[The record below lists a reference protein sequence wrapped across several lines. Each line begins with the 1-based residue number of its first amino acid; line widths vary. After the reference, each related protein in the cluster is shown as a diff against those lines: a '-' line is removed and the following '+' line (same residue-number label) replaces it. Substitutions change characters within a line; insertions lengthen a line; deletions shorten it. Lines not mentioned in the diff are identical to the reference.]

1 MMYKA
6 YQTFAN
12 LHNPVRLFAKAS
24 ERVSNNWF
32 GNFTLNPMQRL
43 AAHYEQIALLGFTH
57 ARPDFKIQSIIDAF
71 GVEQAV
77 EEELV
82 YSTHF
87 CNLVRFTKPGIL
99 GQPKILLVAPMS
111 GHFAT
116 LLAGTIKT
124 LLRDHDVYVTDWL
137 NIRDIPV
144 SCGEFDFDAYVEH
157 IINFLKVIGPKT
169 HLMAVCQPTV
179 ACLAATAIMSEDK
192 SPYSPASLTLMAGP
206 VDVSMN
212 PTKVNELATSKPIE
226 WFEEKLIG
234 IIPSQFSGTGRK
246 VYPGFLQLMAFM
258 SMNPDRHAESF
269 RKLYDYRISGEDE
282 KADAIHD
289 FYEEYFAIM
298 DLSAPFYLETI
309 QKVFIDRDLA
319 AGTLTYHGRLVDP
332 KFIKKTFLLT
342 VEGERDDICG
352 IGQTLA
358 AQDLCSGLPGY
369 MKSHHLQ
376 AGVGHYG
383 VFNGKRWD
391 GQIYPVV
398 RNHIQSAL

>member
-6 YQTFAN
+6 YQNFTK
-12 LHNPVRLFAKAS
+12 LHDPVRLFARAS

-43 AAHYEQIALLGFTH
+43 SAHYEQIALLGFTH
-57 ARPDFKIQSIIDAF
+57 TRPDFKIHSVIDSF

-77 EEELV
+77 LEEKV

-87 CNLVRFTKPGIL
+87 CNLVRFTKPAIQ

-124 LLRDHDVYVTDWL
+124 LLRDHDVYITDWL
-137 NIRDIPV
+137 NIRDVPL
-144 SCGEFDFDAYVEH
+144 SCGEFEFDSYIEH
-157 IINFLKVIGPKT
+157 IIHFLQFIGPRT

-192 SPYSPASLTLMAGP
+192 NPNVPASLTLMAGP
-206 VDVSMN
+206 IDVSQS
-212 PTKVNELATSKPIE
+212 PTKVNELANSKPLS

-234 IIPSQFSGTGRK
+234 VIPKPYDGEGRR
-246 VYPGFLQLMAFM
+246 VYPGFLQLIAFM

-269 RKLYDYRISGEDE
+269 RKLYEYRISGETE

-298 DLSAPFYLETI
+298 DLSAAFYLQTI
-309 QKVFIDRDLA
+309 QKVFMDRDLA
-319 AGTLTYHGRLVDP
+319 QGKLSYQGRLVNP
-332 KFIKKTFLLT
+332 KLIKKTFLLT

>member
-6 YQTFAN
+6 YQTFTN
-12 LHNPVRLFAKAS
+12 LHDPVRLFARAS

-32 GNFTLNPMQRL
+32 GNFSLNPMQRL
-43 AAHYEQIALLGFTH
+43 NAHYEQISLLGFTH
-57 ARPDFKIQSIIDAF
+57 SRPDFKIDSVLDSF
-71 GVEQAV
+71 GIENKV
-77 EEELV
+77 EEACV
-82 YSTHF
+82 SSTHF
-87 CNLVRFTKPGIL
+87 ANLVRFRKIGVE

-116 LLAGTIKT
+116 LLAGTVKT
-124 LLRDHDVYVTDWL
+124 LLQDHEVYITDWL
-137 NIRDIPV
+137 NIRDIPL
-144 SCGEFDFDAYVEH
+144 SCGEFDFDSYVDH
-157 IINFLKVIGPKT
+157 IIQFLKIIGPGT

-192 SPYSPASLTLMAGP
+192 DPCTPATLTLMAGP
-206 VDVSMN
+206 IDVSMS
-212 PTKVNELATSKPIE
+212 PTKVNELATGKPMS

-234 IIPSQFSGTGRK
+234 VIPKQFNGAGRR

-258 SMNPDRHAESF
+258 SMNSNRHAESF
-269 RKLYDYRISGEDE
+269 RKLYDYRINGETE
-282 KADAIHD
+282 KADVIHD

-309 QKVFIDRDLA
+309 QKVFQDRDLA
-319 AGTLTYHGRLVDP
+319 NGKLTFQGRLVNP
-332 KFIKKTFLLT
+332 KLIKKTFLLT

-358 AQDLCSGLPGY
+358 AQDLCSGLPAY

-391 GQIYPVV
+391 SQIYPVV
-398 RNHIQSAL
+398 RNLIQSSS

>member
-12 LHNPVRLFAKAS
+12 LHNPVRMFAKAS
-24 ERVSNNWF
+24 ERVSTNWF
-32 GNFTLNPMQRL
+32 GNFSLNPMQRL
-43 AAHYEQIALLGFTH
+43 AAHYEQISLLGFTH
-57 ARPDFKIQSIIDAF
+57 TRPDFKIQSVIDSF
-71 GVEQAV
+71 GVEQPV
-77 EEELV
+77 TEELI

-87 CNLVRFTKPGIL
+87 CNLIRFSKPNIS

-124 LLRDHDVYVTDWL
+124 LLTDHEVYVTDWL
-137 NIRDIPV
+137 NIRDIPL
-144 SCGEFDFDAYVEH
+144 SCGDFDFDAYVEH
-157 IINFLKVIGPKT
+157 IINFLQVIGPQT
-169 HLMAVCQPTV
+169 HLMAVGQPTV

-192 SPYSPASLTLMAGP
+192 SPYVPASLTLMAGP
-206 VDVSMN
+206 IDVSQS
-212 PTKVNELATSKPIE
+212 PTKVNELATSKPMS

-234 IIPSQFSGTGRK
+234 VIPNQFNGTGRK

-269 RKLYDYRISGEDE
+269 RKLYEYRVNGDDE
-282 KADAIHD
+282 KADVIHD

-298 DLSAPFYLETI
+298 DLSGPFYLETI
-309 QKVFIDRDLA
+309 KKVFMDRDLA
-319 AGTLTYHGRLVDP
+319 NGTLTYQGRLVNP
-332 KFIKKTFLLT
+332 KLIKKTFLLT

-369 MKSHHLQ
+369 RKSHHLQ

-383 VFNGKRWD
+383 VFNGKRWEN
-391 GQIYPVV
+391 QIYPVV

>member
-6 YQTFAN
+6 YQTFTN
-12 LHNPVRLFAKAS
+12 LHDPVRLFARAS

-32 GNFTLNPMQRL
+32 GNFSLNPMQRL
-43 AAHYEQIALLGFTH
+43 NAHYEQISLLGFTH
-57 ARPDFKIQSIIDAF
+57 SRPDFKIDSVLDSF
-71 GVEQAV
+71 GIENKV
-77 EEELV
+77 EEECV
-82 YSTHF
+82 SSTHF
-87 CNLVRFTKPGIL
+87 ANLVRFRKIGVE

-116 LLAGTIKT
+116 LLAGTVKT
-124 LLRDHDVYVTDWL
+124 LLQDHEVYITDWL
-137 NIRDIPV
+137 NIRDIPL
-144 SCGEFDFDAYVEH
+144 SCGEFDFDSYVDH
-157 IINFLKVIGPKT
+157 IIQFLKIIGPGT

-192 SPYSPASLTLMAGP
+192 DPCTPATLTLMAGP
-206 VDVSMN
+206 IDVSMS
-212 PTKVNELATSKPIE
+212 PTKVNELATDKPMS

-234 IIPSQFSGTGRK
+234 VIPKQFNGAGRR

-258 SMNPDRHAESF
+258 SMNPNRHAESF
-269 RKLYDYRISGEDE
+269 RKLYGYRINGETE
-282 KADAIHD
+282 KADVIHD

-309 QKVFIDRDLA
+309 QKVFQDRDLA
-319 AGTLTYHGRLVDP
+319 NGKLTFQGRLVNP
-332 KFIKKTFLLT
+332 KLIKKTFLLT

-358 AQDLCSGLPGY
+358 AQDLCSGLPAY

-391 GQIYPVV
+391 SQIYPVV
-398 RNHIQSAL
+398 RNLIQSSS